1 MDPSKNKWLEK
12 LEFILETYLGESELD
27 NEFLANEMG
36 ISTRQFY
43 RKTRELTN
51 QSPNQY
57 IRQYKLQKALE
68 FIHSGQYQTVQEI
81 SFIIGFKNSHYFSKA
96 FEKKYGE
103 SPLLVLRR
111 LGYR

>member
-1 MDPSKNKWLEK
+1 MDISKNKWLEK
-12 LEFILETYLGESELD
+12 LDFILEIYLGKEEMD

-36 ISTRQFY
+36 LSLRQFY
-43 RKTRELTN
+43 RKTKELSN

-57 IRQYKLQKALE
+57 IRKYKLQKALE

-96 FEKKYGE
+96 FEKEYGE
-103 SPLLVLRR
+103 SPLMILKR